1 MLVAVPIGLPG
12 VMDGGFINDCKQA
25 TQLFKAEGDFSF
37 AKNRNFNQ
45 NANSKEN
52 LINKEDSFI
61 LAQQTFLCF
70 LTNKNATY
78 CNHLNYL
85 GAV

>member
-1 MLVAVPIGLPG
+1 V
-12 VMDGGFINDCKQA
+12 DGGFINDFKQA

-37 AKNRNFNQ
+37 GKNRNFNQ

-52 LINKEDSFI
+52 PINKEDSFI

-70 LTNKNATY
+70 RTNKNATY

-85 GAV
+85 SHTILIAFLHQR